1 MSRNGIFF
9 RFRYW
14 VAVIAFGVFGK
25 LGVGVTVFSFL
36 FFLLN
41 YYNLLIINF

>member
-1 MSRNGIFF
+1 MSRNCIFF

-14 VAVIAFGVFGK
+14 VAVITIGVFGK
-25 LGVGVTVFSFL
+25 LVVGVTVCFL
-36 FFLLN
+36 VFLLN